1 MSEQQLL
8 EQIKST
14 FGKTE
19 AKPSNSLCM
28 KRGQLIKDLCDLKGF
43 DTTNHDHNERI
54 LFMDAEFPGWRG
66 YDVQIIPTMID
77 RVK

>member
-1 MSEQQLL
+1 MTERQLL
-8 EQIKST
+8 IKIRST
-14 FGKTE
+14 FDE
-19 AKPSNSLCM
+19 DQAKPDNSLCM